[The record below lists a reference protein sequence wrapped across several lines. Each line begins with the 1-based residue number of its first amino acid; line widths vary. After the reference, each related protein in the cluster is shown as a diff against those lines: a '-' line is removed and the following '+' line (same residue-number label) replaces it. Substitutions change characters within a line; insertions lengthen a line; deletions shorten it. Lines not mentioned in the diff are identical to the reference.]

1 MKGVHEHQPA
11 PPTNPRYSRFADTD
25 YPISALDLT
34 ENAFD
39 ADSLSR
45 IRDFAD
51 GLCAAGAAHQSGY
64 TAVADHSP
72 PRHRHLGV

>member
-1 MKGVHEHQPA
+1 M
-11 PPTNPRYSRFADTD
+11 ADTD

-51 GLCAAGAAHQSGY
+51 GLCAAGAAHQSG
-64 TAVADHSP
+64 
-72 PRHRHLGV
+72 